1 MQQKLLF
8 LSAYYLISTIQHA
21 GSLAASYKKY
31 NNRTWT
37 TCIAGG
43 FQYIQKNPED
53 FLLWSRQDSTI
64 SLYQHYLTKRKKR
77 ERVLRLRNV
86 LRRRQNTV
94 LVGLAPNGGIGIRT
108 LDPLIKSQML

>member
-1 MQQKLLF
+1 M
-8 LSAYYLISTIQHA
+8 
-21 GSLAASYKKY
+21 
-31 NNRTWT
+31 N
-37 TCIAGG
+37 
-43 FQYIQKNPED
+43 
-53 FLLWSRQDSTI
+53 I
-64 SLYQHYLTKRKKR
+64 SLTTLNILDKKR